1 MANGNNEWGT
11 PFCDIT
17 FLDRLLRTH
26 QNVSAVSRSDDILF
40 TVSRIQQGDTLTVL
54 CLRQYTMGRT
64 MVDRAIDEFGDLDI
78 IYIGGG
84 WNGYQPEAKDLCV
97 DSRIGL
103 YVTDEM
109 SGALWRDEYWNY
121 QKKDQD
127 GDLVTFTR

>member
-1 MANGNNEWGT
+1 MANGSNEWGT
-11 PFCDIT
+11 PFCDII

-26 QNVSAVSRSDDILF
+26 QNVSAVSRSEDILF
-40 TVSRIQQGDTLTVL
+40 TVSRIQQGDTLKVF

-64 MVDRAIDEFGDLDI
+64 MVDRAIDEFGELDI

-127 GDLVTFTR
+127 GDPVTFTK

>member
-26 QNVSAVSRSDDILF
+26 QNVSAVSRSEDIIF
-40 TVSRIQQGDTLTVL
+40 TVSRIQQGDTLKVL

-84 WNGYQPEAKDLCV
+84 WNGYQPEVKDLCV
-97 DSRIGL
+97 DSQIGL

-121 QKKDQD
+121 QKKNQD
-127 GDLVTFTR
+127 GDPVTFTR

>member
-1 MANGNNEWGT
+1 MANGSNEWGT
-11 PFCDIT
+11 PYCDIT

-40 TVSRIQQGDTLTVL
+40 SVSRIQQGDTLRVL

-64 MVDRAIDEFGDLDI
+64 MVDRAIDEFGELDI

-84 WNGYQPEAKDLCV
+84 WNGYQSEAKDLCL
-97 DSRIGL
+97 DSHIGL

-109 SGALWRDEYWNY
+109 SGALWRDDYWNY
-121 QKKDQD
+121 QKRDKD
-127 GDLVTFTR
+127 GDPITFTR